1 MPMDTDLLDRHLP
14 SRAAIQPRN
23 GDEDTPADLGVFG
36 WLRGTHERA
45 AMLEFRKKD
54 GSIIAY
60 PYTWLEK
67 AKFDPSEGILL
78 KFGVEKVKITGCNL
92 NGEIRP
98 NVRLFSG
105 IVRHRVPW
113 MQEADRAA
121 AMEAGEGAIVIEAIE
136 VA

>member
-1 MPMDTDLLDRHLP
+1 MPTDTDLLDRHLP
-14 SRAAIQPRN
+14 SRAAAQLRL
-23 GDEDTPADLGVFG
+23 GDDDTHDDLGAFG

-45 AMLEFRKKD
+45 AMLELRKKD

-60 PYTWLEK
+60 PYNWLEK
-67 AKFDPSEGILL
+67 AKFDPADGILL
-78 KFGVEKVKITGCNL
+78 KFGPEKVKIIGRNL

-113 MQEADRAA
+113 VQEADRAA
-121 AMEAGEGAIVIEAIE
+121 AMEAGKGAVVIESVVI
-136 VA
+136 